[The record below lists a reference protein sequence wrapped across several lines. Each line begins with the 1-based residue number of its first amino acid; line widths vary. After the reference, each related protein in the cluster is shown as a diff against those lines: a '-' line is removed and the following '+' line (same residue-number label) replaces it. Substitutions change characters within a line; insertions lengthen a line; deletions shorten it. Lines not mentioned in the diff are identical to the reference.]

1 MKAKDVVCIDTHIL
15 VWGVRRVAEP
25 GQEIM
30 IERAEHFLDRCLKDG
45 VKVLL
50 PAIVLGELVAGTP
63 PDVATALARTMQKRF
78 MVAPFDARA
87 AEEFGRMWHRW
98 KENHPDSKVREWES
112 SRQKFRLDHM
122 ILATAITR
130 GAWCI
135 YSHDPDV
142 RKLSDER
149 IEVFDLPEMPPRQE
163 KLL

>member
-1 MKAKDVVCIDTHIL
+1 MEAKDVICIDTHIL

-30 IERAEHFLDRCLKDG
+30 IERAGHFLDKCQNDG

-50 PAIVLGELVAGTP
+50 PALVFGELVAGIP
-63 PDVATALARTMQKRF
+63 LEVATALARTLQQRF

-87 AEEFGRMWHRW
+87 AEEFGRMWRRW
-98 KENHPDSKVREWES
+98 KQNHPES
-112 SRQKFRLDHM
+112 SRQKFRIDHM

-142 RKLSDER
+142 RRLSDER
-149 IEVFDLPEMPPRQE
+149 IEVLELPELPPRQGR
-163 KLL
+163 LPY